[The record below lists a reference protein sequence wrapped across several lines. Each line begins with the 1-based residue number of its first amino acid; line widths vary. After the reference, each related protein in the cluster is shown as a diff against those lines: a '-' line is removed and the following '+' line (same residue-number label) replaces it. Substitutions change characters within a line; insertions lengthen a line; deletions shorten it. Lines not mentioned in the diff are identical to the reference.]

1 MRLASLLLSVLPER
15 RAALCAELAALPG
28 VRVHQELPGSKLVVT
43 VEDGPDH
50 ELMDSLLAAQ
60 GLPGVVCSTL
70 TYEYCDDDLAS
81 LEKRQ

>member
-1 MRLASLLLSVLPER
+1 MRIASLLLSVLPDR
-15 RAALCAELAALPG
+15 RAALRDELGAIPG
-28 VRVHQELPGSKLVVT
+28 VRLHDELPGSKLVVT

-50 ELMDSLLAAQ
+50 ELMDSMLVAQ

-81 LEKRQ
+81 LEKRP